1 MSVSAILA
9 VGLLFDP
16 NDYKSELS
24 RLVEE
29 RTGRSF
35 LIEDD
40 LELTFFPWLSVQTGG
55 LHLGNIEGF
64 EEETFASVARLTAR
78 VRLMPLIQRRVEI
91 GTIELDGLELNL
103 TRNQADLMS
112 WENLLTST
120 PNDNSNSTTRQT
132 ENSPLIRD
140 LNIAGLSLRDGV
152 VFWRENL
159 TEVRYVLS
167 ELSLD
172 TGPIII
178 DEPIEV
184 SLEFQLVSVDPTF
197 STTLDATS
205 TVSFDLSR
213 QGYSVNNLEL
223 SFRIEDGQHDERA
236 VGQLRANIELLT
248 ESNSIQISA
257 AEIQADLTDPPL
269 GPEKLEVQANTEQV
283 LFDLETRTAEVAN
296 LSTIIGGITT
306 NWQLSEISL
315 IDNPRLAGR
324 ADIVE
329 ASTEDFLN
337 IIEIELESDKDF
349 GNFDLSSRFAIE
361 AGTGT
366 GVVSEPNV
374 WMMKPKV
381 LHLALILKANLPPLQ
396 AKQLEAYKLQP
407 LLLQLL

>member
-1 MSVSAILA
+1 
-9 VGLLFDP
+9 
-16 NDYKSELS
+16 
-24 RLVEE
+24 
-29 RTGRSF
+29 
-35 LIEDD
+35 
-40 LELTFFPWLSVQTGG
+40 
-55 LHLGNIEGF
+55 
-64 EEETFASVARLTAR
+64 
-78 VRLMPLIQRRVEI
+78 
-91 GTIELDGLELNL
+91 
-103 TRNQADLMS
+103 MS